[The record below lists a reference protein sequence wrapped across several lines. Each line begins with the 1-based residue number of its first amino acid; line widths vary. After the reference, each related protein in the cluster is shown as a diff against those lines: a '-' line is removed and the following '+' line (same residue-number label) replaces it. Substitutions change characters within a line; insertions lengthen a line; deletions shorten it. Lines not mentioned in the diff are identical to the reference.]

1 MMMGGGPGG
10 GGGGMGMGPGPRGGG
25 PGGMGLNNL
34 ADEEG
39 AVYNP
44 RIARRALAYLGPYK
58 LDALVVVLMTVASAA
73 LMTIG
78 PVLTKIAIDDHVP
91 QGDIGGMSLLLGLT
105 IVAYT
110 GSFLTNWAQFQVMT
124 RVGQRMLQVM
134 RGDMFRHIQRLPLTY
149 FDRIP
154 SGVVVSRLV
163 NDVQTVNELL
173 GNGIIQALSD
183 VLTLTFTVAVMV
195 ALAPD
200 LALVTFAVLPV
211 MFIAV
216 WIFTEKA
223 KVAYRRTRVTV
234 ATLTG
239 EIAESYAGVRVTQAF
254 AREAPSQERFDEV
267 NNNNRVANVKANTLS
282 SMLLPVVELCNAAA
296 TVAVIAYGGWLIVNG
311 QSTLGVLVAFLAY
324 ITRFFQPIRTLTQF
338 YNQLQAATAAAEKVF
353 ELLDEEVTIFER
365 PEPVSLKRVLGDIK
379 FRNVSFSY
387 GREPVLHDV
396 SFHAEPGEMIAMVGH
411 TGAGKTTVASLLA
424 RFYDPIEGE
433 ILLDGVDLRDLSFA
447 SLRRAVGLVL
457 QDNFLFSGTIADNIR
472 YSRENAT
479 DDEVVAAAQV
489 ANAHDFIS
497 RMPLGY
503 QTLVMERAAN
513 LSLGQRQ
520 LIAIARAVLAD
531 PQVLIL
537 DEATSNI
544 DSQTEHLV
552 QQALYKLLAGRT
564 SLVIAHRLSTIR
576 AADEVLVLDA
586 GRIVERGRHDQL
598 LRARGAYWVLH
609 QQQFGEGVAVPQTQ
623 IIPSEVEE
631 SRLSDIRR

>member
-1 MMMGGGPGG
+1 MMMGGGGFGG
-10 GGGGMGMGPGPRGGG
+10 GGGGVGMGPGPRGGG
-25 PGGMGLNNL
+25 PGGMGLGSV
-34 ADEEG
+34 ADEDG
-39 AVYNP
+39 AAYDP

-58 LDALVVVLMTVASAA
+58 LDALFVVIMTISSAA

-78 PVLTKIAIDDHVP
+78 PVLTKIAIDEHVAT
-91 QGDIGGMSLLLGLT
+91 GDVLGMSIMLGLT

-110 GSFLTNWAQFQVMT
+110 GAFLTNWVQFQVMT
-124 RVGQRMLQVM
+124 RVGQQMLQRM

-149 FDRIP
+149 FDRVP

-183 VLTLTFTVAVMV
+183 VLTLTFTVAIMV
-195 ALAPD
+195 ALAPN
-200 LALVTFAVLPV
+200 LALVTFAVMPV
-211 MFIAV
+211 MIIAV
-216 WIFTEKA
+216 WVFTERA

-234 ATLTG
+234 AVLTG

-254 AREAPSQERFDEV
+254 AREAPSQEHFDGV
-267 NNNNRVANVKANTLS
+267 NNENRVANVKANTLS

-296 TVAVIAYGGWLIVNG
+296 TVAVIAYGGWLIVQG
-311 QSTLGVLVAFLAY
+311 QSTLGILVAFLAY

-353 ELLDEEVTIFER
+353 ELLDEPVTIEER
-365 PEPVSLKRVLGDIK
+365 PEPVALKRVFGDVE
-379 FRNVSFSY
+379 FRDVSFSY
-387 GREPVLHDV
+387 GREPVLHNV
-396 SFHAEPGEMIAMVGH
+396 SFHAQPGDMIALVGH
-411 TGAGKTTVASLLA
+411 TGAGKTTIASLLA
-424 RFYDPIEGE
+424 RFYDPVEGA
-433 ILLDGVDLRDLSFA
+433 ILLDGHDLRDLSFA
-447 SLRRAVGLVL
+447 SLRGAVGLVL

-472 YSRENAT
+472 YSRAT
-479 DDEVVAAAQV
+479 ASDAEVIAAAEV

-503 QTLVMERAAN
+503 DTPVMERAAN

-544 DSQTEHLV
+544 DSQTELLV
-552 QQALYKLLAGRT
+552 QQALHKLLGGRT

-586 GRIVERGRHDQL
+586 GRIVERGRHDEL
-598 LRARGAYWVLH
+598 LRKRGAYWVLH
-609 QQQFGEGVAVPQTQ
+609 RQQFGDAVAVPA
-623 IIPSEVEE
+623 
-631 SRLSDIRR
+631 